1 MYAVVGRSTIG
12 DFDQARKFLREEG
25 IPRLSQ
31 MPGFVS
37 GHWVRLG
44 ENTGASMVIFETEEA
59 ARTAKERF
67 EANPPPTVTP
77 MKLEIGEVQE
87 HAP

>member
-37 GHWVRLG
+37 GHWVRVG
-44 ENTGASMVIFETEEA
+44 ENA
-59 ARTAKERF
+59 
-67 EANPPPTVTP
+67 
-77 MKLEIGEVQE
+77 GE
-87 HAP
+87 